1 MSPIRAI
8 VFGIGSV
15 GSSIHRVM
23 LEKGVVI
30 VGAVDP
36 DPQKLGRDLSEV
48 IGLEPLSGVKVFSDA
63 NEVLDSAPADI
74 AVVSVATYETSHPI
88 YMKCIEAGLNV
99 ISTDDQCTFPWSL
112 YPDLSLELDTA
123 AKRYGVTVTASGN
136 QDALGV
142 HLPMLISGCCSE
154 ISSITAYV
162 KTDLNNAGA
171 QTCRDFH
178 AGSSLGS
185 FKASLGGKEEF
196 RPFRHYAE
204 SIAAGLELGVSGV
217 SFTDEPLVDEVP
229 VTCKPLGIVIEP
241 GRVTGK
247 NTITEVA
254 TDQGIVIRAEYA
266 VKVFAEGET
275 PKRIWK
281 IKGNPDMRVD
291 YSAPGVPPISRA
303 TQLVNRIPDVIAMK
317 PGLVTIDR
325 YPPLRYRHGVLKIS
339 PRKLSRNEG

>member
-1 MSPIRAI
+1 MRPIRAI

-23 LEKGVVI
+23 LDKGIEI
-30 VGAVDP
+30 VGAIDP
-36 DPQKLGRDLSEV
+36 DPRKVGRDLSEAIGIKTPSGVTVSSDADEV
-48 IGLEPLSGVKVFSDA
+48 IG
-63 NEVLDSAPADI
+63 SAPADI
-74 AVVSVATYETSHPI
+74 AVVSVATYQTSHPI

-112 YPDLSLELDTA
+112 YPDLSDELDAA
-123 AKRYGVTVTASGN
+123 AKRHSVTVTASGN

-154 ISSITAYV
+154 ISSISALV

-178 AGSSLGS
+178 AGASLEA
-185 FKASLGGKEEF
+185 FQASLGGREEF

-204 SIAAGLELGVSGV
+204 SIAAGLKLDVSGV
-217 SFTDEPLVDEVP
+217 SFTDEPLFDKVP
-229 VTCKPLGIVIEP
+229 VTCRPLGIVIEP

-254 TDQGIVIRAEYA
+254 TEQGIVIRAEYA
-266 VKVFAEGET
+266 VKVFAEKEK
-275 PKRIWK
+275 PNRIWE

-291 YSAPGVPPISRA
+291 YTAPGVPPISRA
-303 TQLVNRIPDVIAMK
+303 TQLVNRIPDVIAME

-325 YPPLRYRHGVLKIS
+325 YPPLKYRHGILRYPLIA
-339 PRKLSRNEG
+339 EI